1 MHRIVKIDQENWC
14 IIQNFNSKKHKN
26 FVINSQLTAR
36 IQVISNTKSAR
47 IQPLASWY
55 AEKIL
60 SKITSLL
67 SAEIFSAKGPWI
79 SFSSSWADKI
89 IQIETLLHKAKQSST
104 ILKRKFAAS
113 KNMLNHT
120 NKYNYKKKNGS
131 MVQFLF

>member
-1 MHRIVKIDQENWC
+1 MHRIIKIDQKNC
-14 IIQNFNSKKHKN
+14 IQNFNSKKHKN
-26 FVINSQLTAR
+26 FSLVKNFNSKKHINLGLTSKNVVIDSQLTAR

-60 SKITSLL
+60 SKVTSLL

-89 IQIETLLHKAKQSST
+89 IQIETLLHKAKQS
-104 ILKRKFAAS
+104 
-113 KNMLNHT
+113 
-120 NKYNYKKKNGS
+120 
-131 MVQFLF
+131 